1 MLEEGERMVSVS
13 EETLFLL
20 YWTKFPE
27 WYTKEKIDGETVF
40 KLKPDAPEQIK
51 KSFDAWDKQKDD

>member
-1 MLEEGERMVSVS
+1 MVSVS